1 MSKVHIVTDSN
12 AYLSPEVLEKYE
24 IHVIPHQIKVGS
36 GYYDEDEN
44 FSSDEM
50 FEKTLETKG
59 KGNSS
64 IKLPDVRAVDLNT
77 IMACYQGLGN
87 GAEEIVSI
95 HMSSHMSPIGGEARR
110 AAEILKGRL
119 TIRVIDSLSTSFGLG
134 LLVQKAAEAAE
145 AGLAIS
151 DIARIINGTVPHLY
165 YTGFSESLNYLE
177 RSAELGASQSLL
189 GTMLGIKAMLIM
201 EDGEL
206 IPLEKVQTREEV
218 IEKLYEFVVEFA
230 SVEEVGIMEHNYA
243 ADRDALTER
252 LQGDNRLANVKISH
266 ISYPPSLG
274 AYVGPNTLGVIVF
287 EGKAY

>member
-12 AYLSPEVLEKYE
+12 VYLPPEVWEKYE

-50 FEKTLETKG
+50 FEKMLETKS
-59 KGNSS
+59 NDN
-64 IKLPDVRAVDLNT
+64 IKLPDVRSVDLNT
-77 IMACYQGLGN
+77 IMDCYQSLGN

-95 HMSSHMSPIGGEARR
+95 HMSSHMSPISGEARR

-134 LLVQKAAEAAE
+134 ILVQKAAEASE
-145 AGLAIS
+145 ANHS
-151 DIARIINGTVPHLY
+151 VNDIARIINGTVPHLY

-177 RSAELGASQSLL
+177 RSAQLGASQSLL

-201 EDGEL
+201 EEGEL
-206 IPLEKVQTREEV
+206 MPQEKVQTREEV
-218 IEKLYEFVVEFA
+218 IEKLFEFVVEFA
-230 SVEEVGIMEHNYA
+230 SVEEVGLMQHNYA
-243 ADRDALTER
+243 EDRDLLIARLREDSRLT
-252 LQGDNRLANVKISH
+252 GVKISQ
-266 ISYPPSLG
+266 IDYPPSLA
-274 AYVGPNTLGVIVF
+274 AYVGPNTLGVIVY
-287 EGKAY
+287 EGETYY